1 MDEERIDSIV
11 ASIYIKLYL
20 EYRVAG
26 VGNYTKKGRLVT
38 QKILDTFQKRLQH
51 YLVKLKEKRI

>member
-1 MDEERIDSIV
+1 MDDERINNIV

-38 QKILDTFQKRLQH
+38 QEILDTFQKRLQS
-51 YLVKLKEKRI
+51 YLIKIKVK

>member
-1 MDEERIDSIV
+1 MDDQRIDSIV
-11 ASIYIKLYL
+11 ASIYMKLYL

-38 QKILDTFQKRLQH
+38 QEVLDMFQERLQH
-51 YLVKLKEKRI
+51 FLIKIKEK

>member
-1 MDEERIDSIV
+1 MDDERINNTV

-26 VGNYTKKGRLVT
+26 IGNYTKKGRLVT
-38 QKILDTFQKRLQH
+38 QEILDTFQKRLQH
-51 YLVKLKEKRI
+51 YLIKIKEK

>member
-1 MDEERIDSIV
+1 MDDERINNTV
-11 ASIYIKLYL
+11 ASIYVKLYL

-38 QKILDTFQKRLQH
+38 QEILDIFQKRLQS
-51 YLVKLKEKRI
+51 YLIKIKEK

>member
-1 MDEERIDSIV
+1 MDDERINNTV

-26 VGNYTKKGRLVT
+26 IGNYTKKGRLVT
-38 QKILDTFQKRLQH
+38 QEILDIFQKRLQS
-51 YLVKLKEKRI
+51 YLIKIKEK

>member
-1 MDEERIDSIV
+1 MDDERINNIV

-38 QKILDTFQKRLQH
+38 QEILDTFQKRLQY
-51 YLVKLKEKRI
+51 YLIKIKEK

>member
-1 MDEERIDSIV
+1 MDDQRIDSIV
-11 ASIYIKLYL
+11 ASIYMKLYL

-38 QKILDTFQKRLQH
+38 QEILDMFQERLQ
-51 YLVKLKEKRI
+51 LLLIKIKEK

>member
-1 MDEERIDSIV
+1 MDDERINNIV

-38 QKILDTFQKRLQH
+38 QEILDMFQERLQH
-51 YLVKLKEKRI
+51 FLIKIKEK

>member
-1 MDEERIDSIV
+1 MDDERINNTV
-11 ASIYIKLYL
+11 ASIYVKLYL

-38 QKILDTFQKRLQH
+38 QEILDTFQKRLQH
-51 YLVKLKEKRI
+51 YLIKIKEK

>member
-1 MDEERIDSIV
+1 MDDQRIDSIV
-11 ASIYIKLYL
+11 ASIYMKLYL

-38 QKILDTFQKRLQH
+38 QEILDMFQERLQH
-51 YLVKLKEKRI
+51 FLIKIKEK

>member
-1 MDEERIDSIV
+1 MDDERINNTV

-26 VGNYTKKGRLVT
+26 IGNYTKKGRLVT
-38 QKILDTFQKRLQH
+38 QEILDMFQKRLQS
-51 YLVKLKEKRI
+51 YLIKIKEK

>member
-1 MDEERIDSIV
+1 MDDERINNTV

-26 VGNYTKKGRLVT
+26 IGNYTNKGRLVT
-38 QKILDTFQKRLQH
+38 QEILDMFQKRLQS
-51 YLVKLKEKRI
+51 YLIKIKEK